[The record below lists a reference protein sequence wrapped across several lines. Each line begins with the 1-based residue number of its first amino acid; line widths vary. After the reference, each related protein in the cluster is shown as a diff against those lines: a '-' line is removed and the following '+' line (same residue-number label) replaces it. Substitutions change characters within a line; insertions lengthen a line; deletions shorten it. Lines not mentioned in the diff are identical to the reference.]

1 MKYNEN
7 TLVGQ
12 NGEALI
18 KSFFS
23 TVRAGRREYREHHHA
38 ECELSTFLSGSGTY
52 SVKNREYE
60 FKSGDVFLFSG
71 DESHCITNINSEFE
85 LLNLHFQP
93 RVLWNDPDDF
103 TAMKILFA
111 RGKAFENR
119 IERTNP
125 STRVIRDNIIRL
137 EDELREK
144 RSGYR
149 AVAKHLLCDSLI
161 ALVRD
166 FGYTDDNVEYES
178 VSNAV
183 PLMEEALVFINENLD
198 KPLTLDEI
206 AERAALSPSY
216 FSSIFKKMNGISLW
230 EYITIKRV
238 EKAIGLLKTTNDT
251 KLNIAMQCG
260 FNSSSNFYKAF
271 FRITGKKPGSYQSG
285 ISQSAE
291 TEQRRR

>member
-1 MKYNEN
+1 M
-7 TLVGQ
+7 
-12 NGEALI
+12 
-18 KSFFS
+18 F
-23 TVRAGRREYREHHHA
+23 
-38 ECELSTFLSGSGTY
+38 C
-52 SVKNREYE
+52 
-60 FKSGDVFLFSG
+60 
-71 DESHCITNINSEFE
+71 
-85 LLNLHFQP
+85 
-93 RVLWNDPDDF
+93 WNDPDDF

-183 PLMEEALVFINENLD
+183 PLMEETLVFINENLD

-206 AERAALSPSY
+206 AERAALRPIIFFKYIQKDERY
-216 FSSIFKKMNGISLW
+216 FTVGVYNHKTCGKGDRTF
-230 EYITIKRV
+230 R
-238 EKAIGLLKTTNDT
+238 KTTNDT